1 MGCGWASPAPRSP
14 LAVRLA
20 RIKATHDL
28 GTPAVDQLL
37 GERLLASAGTSGYP
51 ARRRADLRVRYEA
64 MADGLQR
71 HVPSWRFYVPRGGLS
86 LWVEL
91 PDAGAERFAAVAAR
105 HGVIVGTPGSVTV
118 GGDDHAVSGCLSARR
133 SISSRPPSN
142 GWAGHGAP
150 PATDRFSQRHLRQRR
165 GTSAV
170 A

>member
-37 GERLLASAGTSGYP
+37 GERLLASAGTSGHP

-64 MADGLQR
+64 MADGLGR

-91 PDAGAERFAAVAAR
+91 PDARAERFAVVAAR
-105 HGVIVGTPGSVTV
+105 RGVIVGTPGSVTV
-118 GGDDHAVSGCLSARR
+118 GGDDHRRLRLSF
-133 SISSRPPSN
+133 SPPVDVIEAATERLGRAWST
-142 GWAGHGAP
+142 AGH
-150 PATDRFSQRHLRQRR
+150 
-165 GTSAV
+165 
-170 A
+170 